1 VVPFLQFHVKF
12 NVPCKIDNVIDNV
25 KIDNIDTID
34 DTIAIIFPRYS
45 IFEKVRTRLAIA
57 RIYFFLVHH

>member
-25 KIDNIDTID
+25 KIDNIDTIND
-34 DTIAIIFPRYS
+34 IIAIIPRYS
-45 IFEKVRTRLAIA
+45 IFEKVRIRLAIA